1 MVNNTGA
8 FVLFVLLCAVWLSSA
23 RLHPGADEVN
33 ATSASMISAVTA
45 STKSQ
50 QPAIIFGGENKSSSK
65 KVDVETS
72 MSSSPHYNEKLQK
85 RRLRR
90 NWSDEIDKGFVA
102 FSADYHGPRHHPPK
116 NN

>member
-33 ATSASMISAVTA
+33 ATSASVINAVIA

-50 QPAIIFGGENKSSSK
+50 PAIISGDENKSSSK
-65 KVDVETS
+65 KVNVETS
-72 MSSSPHYNEKLQK
+72 LSWSPHYNEKLQK